1 MKDQKLIWIAATTL
15 GLALFIGGCGEKKG
29 EDQAPQTSS
38 ATPPAVPMRWI
49 SDSKRF
55 CAELMVLPQAAFL
68 RALVA
73 EVGGDVIDLDAR
85 SFLGD

>member
-38 ATPPAVPMRWI
+38 ATPQAPMSEKSPGDQPGVSQGSG
-49 SDSKRF
+49 SDTTSMPGTAQGQKP
-55 CAELMVLPQAAFL
+55 EEKKDDSSQK
-68 RALVA
+68 
-73 EVGGDVIDLDAR
+73 G
-85 SFLGD
+85 

>member
-38 ATPPAVPMRWI
+38 ATPPAPMSEKSPADQPGVSQGSG
-49 SDSKRF
+49 SDTGMPGTAQGQKPDEKKDDSSQK
-55 CAELMVLPQAAFL
+55 
-68 RALVA
+68 
-73 EVGGDVIDLDAR
+73 G
-85 SFLGD
+85 